1 MKRLISA
8 LLFVSLLAA
17 FVIPVCV
24 FAEGSAAP
32 TAEEPFINKIF
43 QGFFVG
49 VMTIGLIG
57 LPAYF
62 WLNARRNRLL
72 REYKENNNDN
82 GAEGEDLEE
91 SKK

>member
-8 LLFVSLLAA
+8 LIFVSLLAA

-24 FAEGSAAP
+24 FAEESAAP
-32 TAEEPFINKIF
+32 TTDEPFVNKIF
-43 QGFFVG
+43 QGLFVG

-72 REYKENNNDN
+72 REYKETNDNND
-82 GAEGEDLEE
+82 AEDEE
-91 SKK
+91 PENSKE